1 MPDYGKSRLYIMRIL
16 FVTHYFPPETGAP
29 AARMYGLAMNLS
41 RLGHDVT
48 VVTGYPNYP
57 NGRVFK
63 PYRVRPWSL
72 ERMDD
77 LKVVRTYMYVS
88 ASARTAPRLA
98 NQLSFVVSSSLVSI
112 LNSQRYDMA
121 FVSSPPLF
129 LGLSGCA
136 IALFKRCP
144 FVFDVRDIW
153 PEIATLIGELKSD
166 SLANRV
172 AQRLERF
179 LYRKAS
185 VITVV
190 TEQKVNK
197 LVEKGV
203 PREKIHVIR
212 NGVDE
217 EFINAPVDTRLR
229 TMMGL
234 DGAFVVL
241 YAGLIGRFQGVDVLL
256 WAASTLEKQTPDVQ
270 FLIIGEGVAK
280 SELMRM
286 AATLNL
292 SNVRFLPGLPKEEV
306 RSYLAMADAA
316 VIPLKN
322 GQLTDSVP
330 SKLYEYMG
338 VGCPVILCAS
348 GESCDVLLEAKAGLI
363 VPPGDSQAL
372 ASAILEMKQREDFR
386 EACRRNGRAHVAS
399 RYLRRTI
406 AKELEDVLLLAVRQ
420 ANSRG
425 RCR

>member
-1 MPDYGKSRLYIMRIL
+1 MRIL

-29 AARMYGLAMNLS
+29 AARMFGLAVNLS

-57 NGRVFK
+57 TGRVFQ
-63 PYRVRPWSL
+63 PYRVGLRSF
-72 ERMDD
+72 ERVDD

-88 ASARTAPRLA
+88 ASTGTAPRLA
-98 NQLSFVVSSSLVSI
+98 NQLSFVLSSSLVST
-112 LNSQRYDMA
+112 LDSQRYDIV

-129 LGLSGCA
+129 LGLSGYV
-136 IALFKRCP
+136 ISLFKRCP

-153 PEIATLIGELKSD
+153 PEVATLIGELKSN
-166 SLANRV
+166 SLANRL
-172 AQRLERF
+172 AQGLERF

-190 TEQKVNK
+190 TQQKVEK

-203 PREKIHVIR
+203 PRQKIHVIP

-217 EFINAPVDTRLR
+217 EFIDAPVNTGLR
-229 TMMGL
+229 TTMGL
-234 DGAFVVL
+234 DGSFVVL

-256 WAASTLEKQTPDVQ
+256 SAASALEKKAPDVR

-292 SNVRFLPGLPKEEV
+292 GNVRFLPGLPKLEV

-316 VIPLKN
+316 VIPLRN
-322 GQLTDSVP
+322 NQLTDSIP

-348 GESCDVLLEAKAGLI
+348 GESRDVLLEARAGL
-363 VPPGDSQAL
+363 VGPPGDPQAL
-372 ASAILEMKQREDFR
+372 ASAILEMKHREDFR
-386 EACRRNGRAHVAS
+386 EACRRNGREYVAP

-406 AKELEDVLLLAVRQ
+406 AKELEAVLRFAVRQ
-420 ANSRG
+420 ANSPAQYL
-425 RCR
+425 